1 MNELLIENLA
11 VLLCAAIGFLS
22 CFRYLNTRKA
32 LYAGMIVCG
41 MGCIVLARLYQVVL
55 LWTGGSLTD
64 RFQVGILG
72 SIGAFSFFFSANY
85 GQIDSLVD
93 GGDQEFRRYR
103 LIALAGPL
111 CVNLLLIPIL
121 CSGASL
127 AFKIS
132 CIVVDFVAGA
142 ACYFHVKHLLIPD
155 VDYGVVRCLRG
166 YNALA
171 LVLSAMSMWELIAL
185 SQDSKIMLI
194 ISAVGLCAVSLTL
207 VRVMD
212 RGVKAWQT

>member
-1 MNELLIENLA
+1 MVKYI
-11 VLLCAAIGFLS
+11 IK
-22 CFRYLNTRKA
+22 R
-32 LYAGMIVCG
+32 I
-41 MGCIVLARLYQVVL
+41 
-55 LWTGGSLTD
+55 
-64 RFQVGILG
+64 
-72 SIGAFSFFFSANY
+72 
-85 GQIDSLVD
+85 
-93 GGDQEFRRYR
+93 
-103 LIALAGPL
+103 
-111 CVNLLLIPIL
+111 LLLIPIL
-121 CSGASL
+121 LSPTGR

-132 CIVVDFVAGA
+132 SAVVCCAVGA
-142 ACYFHVKHLLIPD
+142 ACYFHVKHLMIPD